1 MLSQSGIAIDPANP
15 KVTLQMP
22 ADFSF
27 GLLCFVSLF
36 AVVEPLGTM
45 PVFMALTA
53 DMEPK
58 ESRSVALRAVFIA
71 WVLLLVFTF
80 LGQAI
85 FSLFGINVNSL
96 KVVGGVIFFIIGYEM
111 LQARLTSTAYA
122 QVTPQEY
129 GRDIALT
136 PLGIPMIAGPGA
148 IANVMILWTQ
158 ADTFGRQVAML
169 LGMTAVMLLTAL
181 VLVGS
186 RRVARII
193 GEGGNKVLLR
203 LMGLITMVIAVE
215 FFFGGLKPI
224 VRDILAIP
232 QDAGG

>member
-1 MLSQSGIAIDPANP
+1 MSEE
-15 KVTLQMP
+15 
-22 ADFSF
+22 FSF

-45 PVFMALTA
+45 PIFMALTA
-53 DMEPK
+53 DMEPAQ
-58 ESRSVALRAVFIA
+58 SRSVAIRAVLIA
-71 WVLLLVFTF
+71 WLLLLLFTF
-80 LGQAI
+80 LGQLI

-111 LQARLTSTAYA
+111 LQARLSSTAFQ
-122 QVTPQEY
+122 QVAPQEY

-148 IANVMILWTQ
+148 IANVMILWTK
-158 ADTFGRQVAML
+158 ADTLGRQVAML
-169 LGMTAVMLLTAL
+169 VGMSAVLLLTGL

-186 RRVARII
+186 RRVAKIL
-193 GEGGNKVLLR
+193 GDSGNKVLLR

-215 FFFGGLKPI
+215 FFFSGLKPI

-232 QDAGG
+232 QEA

>member
-1 MLSQSGIAIDPANP
+1 MSEEF
-15 KVTLQMP
+15 T
-22 ADFSF
+22 F

-45 PVFMALTA
+45 PIFMALTA
-53 DMEPK
+53 DMEPAQ
-58 ESRSVALRAVFIA
+58 SRSVAIRAVLIA
-71 WVLLLVFTF
+71 WLLLLLFTF
-80 LGQAI
+80 LGQLI

-111 LQARLTSTAYA
+111 LQARLSSTAF
-122 QVTPQEY
+122 QEVPPQEY

-148 IANVMILWTQ
+148 IANVMILWTK

-169 LGMTAVMLLTAL
+169 VGMSAVLLLTGL

-186 RRVARII
+186 RRVAKIL
-193 GEGGNKVLLR
+193 GDSGNKVLLR

-215 FFFGGLKPI
+215 FFFSGLKPI

-232 QDAGG
+232 QDA